1 MAKSKI
7 IKELVS
13 DEISITQ
20 ALRRLTILASDI
32 DHIDLKEWAEKELNG
47 YEESDNIPDYRQI
60 QSNTLI
66 YSGIAGNLQ
75 LTEVALPLQYIS
87 EETYNKIKCV
97 NVKESIASI
106 ENMIS
111 KGQNYLCINR
121 SNLATEICSRT
132 SDEIYGGIQCSK
144 IEQRFALSQFEK
156 IINTVKTKIINIL
169 LKLDKE
175 FGCLDDLD
183 IGCDKMSKKKA
194 NEVKEEINL
203 IVNGDVNISKSQ
215 VALNDSKID
224 NRKTTTKNKNSNTG
238 KGTNSVEKHTDIKT
252 DVKIEKQEKEKKG
265 NWFLNL
271 FRKRSK

>member
-1 MAKSKI
+1 M
-7 IKELVS
+7 
-13 DEISITQ
+13 
-20 ALRRLTILASDI
+20 
-32 DHIDLKEWAEKELNG
+32 
-47 YEESDNIPDYRQI
+47 
-60 QSNTLI
+60 
-66 YSGIAGNLQ
+66 
-75 LTEVALPLQYIS
+75 
-87 EETYNKIKCV
+87 
-97 NVKESIASI
+97 
-106 ENMIS
+106 
-111 KGQNYLCINR
+111 
-121 SNLATEICSRT
+121 ATEICSRT

-183 IGCDKMSKKKA
+183 IGCDKISKKKA
-194 NEVKEEINL
+194 NEVKDEINL
-203 IVNGDVNISKSQ
+203 IVNGNVKISKSQ
-215 VALNDSKID
+215 VALKDLKID